1 MVRTGQEPPE
11 GGDPER
17 SAHGRR
23 SRHRSRSG
31 GGQEHSGS
39 GSTSGN
45 QEHSHP
51 RHQLEGSSRGRLKV
65 ETHGINVIGD
75 ADRRGWPRQLFW
87 PWFGANVSILGLS
100 YGSFALGFG
109 ISFWQAVVAGV
120 IGIVFSFL
128 LCGFIAVAGKRGS
141 APTMTLSRAAF
152 GVCR

>member
-1 MVRTGQEPPE
+1 MVRSEQVSPE
-11 GGDPER
+11 GGSQSQPQHQPAGGGSSQPEH
-17 SAHGRR
+17 SQEPHQQPE
-23 SRHRSRSG
+23 SRS
-31 GGQEHSGS
+31 
-39 GSTSGN
+39 
-45 QEHSHP
+45 
-51 RHQLEGSSRGRLKV
+51 RLKV
-65 ETHGINVIGD
+65 EAHGINVIGD
-75 ADRRGWPRQLFW
+75 ADRRGRPRQLFW
-87 PWFGANVSILGLS
+87 PWFGANVSILGLG